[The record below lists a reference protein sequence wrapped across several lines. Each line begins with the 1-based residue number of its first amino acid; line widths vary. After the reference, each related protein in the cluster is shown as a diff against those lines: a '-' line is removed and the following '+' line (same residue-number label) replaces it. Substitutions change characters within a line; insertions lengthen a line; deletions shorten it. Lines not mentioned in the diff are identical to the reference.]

1 MPTASKG
8 LHGLDAHQPLPSVQL
23 ASASASVSG
32 GAIIPV
38 LDKDNYA
45 IWVIRLRGMLEEAG
59 VYYVVE
65 NGLAT
70 APPALANDAT
80 PAQHAAHASQRARV
94 AADNIA
100 NLKARNII
108 LRYVSDQHARA
119 VSSAATAQEA
129 WEQLAAEF
137 VQVSIARQ
145 SQLQVQLSQLR
156 MQADETVAG
165 FFARTM
171 LLRDELTSAGCPPSD
186 HSLML
191 AVLNAM
197 PPEFK
202 IAIQLLRYQL
212 TVGNADLDVVKKVLL
227 QSEADYL
234 QEQSIQSSQST
245 QPGSTLWSSSFTY
258 SRGRGPLPS
267 FRRRGS
273 SPVRGALRGGYTA
286 GRGGVIP
293 TASTPVSSQQQGRSS
308 RPVCQYC
315 NYPGHVL
322 SECRRYARDH
332 GSFARPAS
340 PSLAQAQLSPNRPRG
355 NSPSRGRGDGSVG
368 RSADSAGSSMQ
379 QQSDAE
385 PANVLFM
392 ARTNRFPMLSR
403 TEPVATPLPG
413 HLVPENMTD
422 EEFLDLYARMPR
434 WVIDSGANRHI
445 MPWRSCLSNYHTFD
459 PPIQLQLG
467 GQGSSIDVLG
477 EGTTYLTNSQ
487 GEQWAVS
494 GVLHAPAAAYCYLSV
509 SELTRAGVTLR
520 FHGDHCDL
528 IGRGNPPEWQM
539 TVRKAPPGVYLWH
552 IRAVAEGR
560 RVMGDSAQ
568 VDDTHLYDPDNIY
581 NPLPHAFHMQPNEL
595 DPQVWHQRCG
605 HASFSVLTRMQ
616 REGMVNGVP
625 VKQAA
630 FAEAA
635 SSAAICP
642 GCAMGKQ
649 HRRVRFDLST
659 NAPPVTAALGLIHM
673 DVCGPMPHAGRDGS
687 RYIATFLDEH
697 TGLSVIQLLSSKDQV
712 PAAVQ
717 RVITELE
724 TQSGQRCK
732 ALRSDNGSEYSN
744 KIMSAWCSS
753 KGIQQQFSAPYCPEQ
768 NGKAER
774 LNRTI
779 MQATRSML
787 LTAQLPPGFWVD
799 AALKANYVRNLLPI
813 TGQPVTPWEAFYHR
827 KPNLSALRVFGA
839 TAWVFVTQPNRNK
852 LQPKAVKGILL
863 GYAVGSK
870 AYKLW
875 VNGRLI
881 ISKDVQID
889 ETAVLE
895 HHRNLQLP
903 VQSPVPSMPAPAPAP
918 PPPAHSSLPLHAP
931 APSAPALVFQQ
942 PPSPPSPQPPLS
954 PASPLRPPLQQQQLQ
969 PQQQAPQLQQQ
980 APQQQTPQPQL
991 SGQSSPS
998 PSRHSARAAGGEA
1011 SSSTSSSA
1019 AASSGSTAAEHSVGG
1034 GLLRPGGSPSRGPV
1048 GVNNFPGIGRFRFPG
1063 LRPIPL
1069 AGPTALP
1076 PPPAN
1081 SAPAVAAPDAPLPAA
1096 SVMPDAPRRNPARSR
1111 QPPIRI
1117 RQPELG
1123 SMTASD
1129 TSSSDTPTVLEALSG
1144 PHAEYWREAMH
1155 TELASLHANGT
1166 WTLVERPSGA
1176 RVLPTKWVLKI
1187 KRDATGAIEKFKAR
1201 LVNQGT
1207 LQLDQ
1212 QQYIKELLSTYSMTE
1227 AHSKAVPM
1235 APGTKL
1241 VKEGDAL
1248 DTAHHSYSA
1257 LVGSLLYLS
1266 CCTRPDIAYAVGALA
1281 RHLAAPTQQH
1291 WAAAKAVLSYLKGTA
1306 SQGLVFGGS
1315 DSLQGYCDAD
1325 YAGDKDT
1332 ARSTTGYVFTLHGAA
1347 ISWSS
1352 RLQPTVAMST
1362 AEAEYMAASGAVKE
1376 AVWLR
1381 KLMQDLGLPGTCV
1394 NIMCDNQAAL
1404 QLLNNPMAS
1413 ARSKHIS
1420 VHHHFARERAVR
1432 GEVMFT
1438 YCSTS
1443 EMVAD
1448 VMTKPLAAVKL
1459 GYAKE
1464 GCGISSIASASVSG
1478 GAIIPVLDKDNYA
1491 IWVIRLRGMLEE
1503 AGVYYVVENGL
1514 ATAPP
1519 ALANDAT
1526 PAQHAAHASQRA
1538 RVAADNIANLKARN
1552 IILRYVSDQHA
1563 RAVSSAATAQEAW
1576 EQLAAEF
1583 VQVSIARQSQLQVQ
1597 LSQLRMQADETVA
1610 GFFARTMLLRDELTS
1625 AGCPPSDHSLMLAVL
1640 NAMPPE
1646 FKIAIQLLR
1655 YQLTV
1660 GNADLDVVKK
1670 VLLQSE
1676 ADYLQEQSIQS
1687 SQSTQPGSTLWSSS
1701 FTYSRGRGPLPS
1713 FRRRGSS
1720 PVRGALRGG
1729 YTAGRGGVI
1738 PTAST
1743 PVSSQQ
1749 QGRSSRPV
1757 CQYCNYPGHVLSE
1770 CRRYAR
1776 DHGSF
1781 ARPASPSLAQAQL
1794 SPNRPRGNSP
1804 SRGRGDGSVGRSADS
1819 AGSSMQQQSDAEPAN
1834 VLFMARTNRF
1844 PMLSRTEP
1852 VATPLPG
1859 HLVPE
1864 NMTDEEFLDLYARMP
1879 RWVID
1884 SGANRHIMPWRSCLS
1899 NYHTFDPPI
1908 QLQLGGQGSS
1918 IDVLGEG
1925 TTYLTNSQGEQWAV
1939 SGVLHA
1945 PAAAYCYLSVSE
1957 LTRAGVTLRFHG
1969 DHCDLIGRGN
1979 PPEWQMTVRK
1989 APPGV
1994 YLWHIRAVAEGRRV
2008 MGDSAQV
2015 DDTHLYD
2022 PDNIYNPLPHAFHMQ
2037 PNELDPQ
2044 VWHQRC
2050 GHASFSVLTRMQREG
2065 MVNGVPVKQA
2075 AFAEAASS
2083 AAICPGCAMGK
2094 QHRRVRFD
2102 LSTNA
2107 PPVTAALGLIHMDV
2121 CGPMPHA
2128 GRDGSRYIATFLD
2141 EHTGLSVIQLL
2152 SSKDQVPAA
2161 VQRVITELETQSG
2174 QRCKALRSD
2183 NGSEYSNKIMSAWCS
2198 SKGIQQQFSAPYCP
2212 EQNGK
2217 AERLNRTIM
2226 QATRSMLL
2234 TAQLPPGFWVDAALK
2249 ANYVRN
2255 LLPIT
2260 GQPVTPWEAFYHR
2273 KPNLSALRVFGATAW
2288 VFVTQPNRNKLQPKA
2303 VKGILLGYAV
2313 GSKAYKLWVNGR
2325 LIISKD
2331 VQIDETAVLEHHR
2344 NLQLPVQSPVP
2355 SMPAP
2360 APAPPPPAH
2369 SSLPLHAPAPSAPA
2383 LVFQQPP
2390 SPPSPQP
2397 PLSPASPLEAT
2408 FTAATAAASAAGA
2421 AASAAGAAAANTATS
2436 AVGPKQSLPQQTQ
2449 RKSCWGG
2456 GKQQHQLFRCRKQI
2470 RQPELGSMTAS
2481 DTSSSDTPTVLEAL
2495 SGPHAEY
2502 WREAMHTELASLHA
2516 NGTWTL
2522 VERPSG
2528 ARVLPTKW
2536 VLKIKRDATGA
2547 IEKFKA
2553 RLVAKGFMQVSG
2565 VDVGDVYAPVSK
2577 HTTLR
2582 SLLALAAAR
2591 DMEVHQIDVE
2601 AAFLNGT
2608 LQPDEVIHI
2617 QQPEGFEEG
2626 SPNTV
2631 CRLQKALYGLRQA
2644 PRAWHAKL
2652 KQELEGMGFC
2662 ASESDP
2668 ALFMLSRPAGTVYL
2682 LVYVDDCLLCTEK
2695 GDLES
2700 LDFVKQRL
2708 SSVFGIKDLGQTRW
2722 FLGMQ
2727 ISRDRAQGTLQ
2738 LDQQQYIKELL
2749 STYNM
2754 TEAHSKAVP
2763 MAPGTKLVKEGDAL
2777 DTAHHSY
2784 SALVGSLLYLS
2795 CCTRPDIAYAVGAL
2809 ARHLAAP
2816 TQQHWA
2822 APKAVLSYLKGTASQ
2837 GLVFGGSDSLQGYCD
2852 ADYAGD
2858 KDTAR
2863 STTGYVFTLHGA
2875 AISWSS
2881 RLQPTVAM
2889 STAEAEYMAASGA
2902 VKEAV
2907 WLRKLMQDLG
2917 LPGTCVNIMCDNQ
2930 AALQLLNNPMA
2941 SARSKHISVHHHFAR
2956 ERAVRGEVMFTYC
2969 STSEMVA
2976 DVMTKPLAAV
2986 KLGYAKEGCGISSM

>member
-1 MPTASKG
+1 MKRDWCCVIAATKTAAAPHCNIAPG
-8 LHGLDAHQPLPSVQL
+8 IV
-23 ASASASVSG
+23 ASASVSG
-32 GAIIPV
+32 GALIPV

-227 QSEADYL
+227 Q
-234 QEQSIQSSQST
+234 
-245 QPGSTLWSSSFTY
+245 
-258 SRGRGPLPS
+258 
-267 FRRRGS
+267 
-273 SPVRGALRGGYTA
+273 
-286 GRGGVIP
+286 
-293 TASTPVSSQQQGRSS
+293 
-308 RPVCQYC
+308 
-315 NYPGHVL
+315 
-322 SECRRYARDH
+322 
-332 GSFARPAS
+332 PAS

-355 NSPSRGRGDGSVG
+355 NSPSRGRGDGAVG
-368 RSADSAGSSMQ
+368 RSSDSAGSSMQ

-422 EEFLDLYARMPR
+422 EEFLDFYARMPR

-616 REGMVNGVP
+616 REGMVNGIP

-659 NAPPVTAALGLIHM
+659 NAPPVTAALGLVHM

-903 VQSPVPSMPAPAPAP
+903 VHGHLYSSNSRSFSSRRRSSKHRNLSCRAKAV
-918 PPPAHSSLPLHAP
+918 PPPADTAQELLGGRQA
-931 APSAPALVFQQ
+931 AAPAL
-942 PPSPPSPQPPLS
+942 PLPQ
-954 PASPLRPPLQQQQLQ
+954 AVGVLQQ
-969 PQQQAPQLQQQ
+969 
-980 APQQQTPQPQL
+980 TTVW
-991 SGQSSPS
+991 
-998 PSRHSARAAGGEA
+998 GEA
-1011 SSSTSSSA
+1011 YY
-1019 AASSGSTAAEHSVGG
+1019 
-1034 GLLRPGGSPSRGPV
+1034 GLV
-1048 GVNNFPGIGRFRFPG
+1048 E
-1063 LRPIPL
+1063 
-1069 AGPTALP
+1069 
-1076 PPPAN
+1076 
-1081 SAPAVAAPDAPLPAA
+1081 APA
-1096 SVMPDAPRRNPARSR
+1096 
-1111 QPPIRI
+1111 
-1117 RQPELG
+1117 
-1123 SMTASD
+1123 
-1129 TSSSDTPTVLEALSG
+1129 
-1144 PHAEYWREAMH
+1144 
-1155 TELASLHANGT
+1155 
-1166 WTLVERPSGA
+1166 GA
-1176 RVLPTKWVLKI
+1176 
-1187 KRDATGAIEKFKAR
+1187 
-1201 LVNQGT
+1201 
-1207 LQLDQ
+1207 
-1212 QQYIKELLSTYSMTE
+1212 
-1227 AHSKAVPM
+1227 
-1235 APGTKL
+1235 
-1241 VKEGDAL
+1241 
-1248 DTAHHSYSA
+1248 
-1257 LVGSLLYLS
+1257 
-1266 CCTRPDIAYAVGALA
+1266 
-1281 RHLAAPTQQH
+1281 
-1291 WAAAKAVLSYLKGTA
+1291 
-1306 SQGLVFGGS
+1306 
-1315 DSLQGYCDAD
+1315 
-1325 YAGDKDT
+1325 
-1332 ARSTTGYVFTLHGAA
+1332 
-1347 ISWSS
+1347 
-1352 RLQPTVAMST
+1352 
-1362 AEAEYMAASGAVKE
+1362 
-1376 AVWLR
+1376 
-1381 KLMQDLGLPGTCV
+1381 
-1394 NIMCDNQAAL
+1394 
-1404 QLLNNPMAS
+1404 
-1413 ARSKHIS
+1413 
-1420 VHHHFARERAVR
+1420 
-1432 GEVMFT
+1432 
-1438 YCSTS
+1438 
-1443 EMVAD
+1443 
-1448 VMTKPLAAVKL
+1448 
-1459 GYAKE
+1459 
-1464 GCGISSIASASVSG
+1464 
-1478 GAIIPVLDKDNYA
+1478 
-1491 IWVIRLRGMLEE
+1491 
-1503 AGVYYVVENGL
+1503 
-1514 ATAPP
+1514 
-1519 ALANDAT
+1519 
-1526 PAQHAAHASQRA
+1526 
-1538 RVAADNIANLKARN
+1538 
-1552 IILRYVSDQHA
+1552 
-1563 RAVSSAATAQEAW
+1563 
-1576 EQLAAEF
+1576 
-1583 VQVSIARQSQLQVQ
+1583 
-1597 LSQLRMQADETVA
+1597 
-1610 GFFARTMLLRDELTS
+1610 
-1625 AGCPPSDHSLMLAVL
+1625 
-1640 NAMPPE
+1640 
-1646 FKIAIQLLR
+1646 
-1655 YQLTV
+1655 
-1660 GNADLDVVKK
+1660 
-1670 VLLQSE
+1670 
-1676 ADYLQEQSIQS
+1676 
-1687 SQSTQPGSTLWSSS
+1687 
-1701 FTYSRGRGPLPS
+1701 
-1713 FRRRGSS
+1713 
-1720 PVRGALRGG
+1720 
-1729 YTAGRGGVI
+1729 
-1738 PTAST
+1738 
-1743 PVSSQQ
+1743 
-1749 QGRSSRPV
+1749 
-1757 CQYCNYPGHVLSE
+1757 
-1770 CRRYAR
+1770 
-1776 DHGSF
+1776 
-1781 ARPASPSLAQAQL
+1781 
-1794 SPNRPRGNSP
+1794 
-1804 SRGRGDGSVGRSADS
+1804 
-1819 AGSSMQQQSDAEPAN
+1819 
-1834 VLFMARTNRF
+1834 
-1844 PMLSRTEP
+1844 
-1852 VATPLPG
+1852 
-1859 HLVPE
+1859 
-1864 NMTDEEFLDLYARMP
+1864 
-1879 RWVID
+1879 
-1884 SGANRHIMPWRSCLS
+1884 
-1899 NYHTFDPPI
+1899 
-1908 QLQLGGQGSS
+1908 
-1918 IDVLGEG
+1918 
-1925 TTYLTNSQGEQWAV
+1925 
-1939 SGVLHA
+1939 
-1945 PAAAYCYLSVSE
+1945 
-1957 LTRAGVTLRFHG
+1957 
-1969 DHCDLIGRGN
+1969 
-1979 PPEWQMTVRK
+1979 
-1989 APPGV
+1989 
-1994 YLWHIRAVAEGRRV
+1994 
-2008 MGDSAQV
+2008 
-2015 DDTHLYD
+2015 
-2022 PDNIYNPLPHAFHMQ
+2022 
-2037 PNELDPQ
+2037 
-2044 VWHQRC
+2044 
-2050 GHASFSVLTRMQREG
+2050 
-2065 MVNGVPVKQA
+2065 
-2075 AFAEAASS
+2075 
-2083 AAICPGCAMGK
+2083 
-2094 QHRRVRFD
+2094 
-2102 LSTNA
+2102 
-2107 PPVTAALGLIHMDV
+2107 
-2121 CGPMPHA
+2121 
-2128 GRDGSRYIATFLD
+2128 
-2141 EHTGLSVIQLL
+2141 
-2152 SSKDQVPAA
+2152 
-2161 VQRVITELETQSG
+2161 
-2174 QRCKALRSD
+2174 
-2183 NGSEYSNKIMSAWCS
+2183 
-2198 SKGIQQQFSAPYCP
+2198 
-2212 EQNGK
+2212 
-2217 AERLNRTIM
+2217 
-2226 QATRSMLL
+2226 
-2234 TAQLPPGFWVDAALK
+2234 
-2249 ANYVRN
+2249 
-2255 LLPIT
+2255 
-2260 GQPVTPWEAFYHR
+2260 
-2273 KPNLSALRVFGATAW
+2273 
-2288 VFVTQPNRNKLQPKA
+2288 
-2303 VKGILLGYAV
+2303 
-2313 GSKAYKLWVNGR
+2313 
-2325 LIISKD
+2325 
-2331 VQIDETAVLEHHR
+2331 
-2344 NLQLPVQSPVP
+2344 
-2355 SMPAP
+2355 
-2360 APAPPPPAH
+2360 
-2369 SSLPLHAPAPSAPA
+2369 
-2383 LVFQQPP
+2383 
-2390 SPPSPQP
+2390 
-2397 PLSPASPLEAT
+2397 
-2408 FTAATAAASAAGA
+2408 
-2421 AASAAGAAAANTATS
+2421 
-2436 AVGPKQSLPQQTQ
+2436 
-2449 RKSCWGG
+2449 
-2456 GKQQHQLFRCRKQI
+2456 QI
-2470 RQPELGSMTAS
+2470 RQPELGSMTVS

-2695 GDLES
+2695 GDFES

-2749 STYNM
+2749 STYSM

-2795 CCTRPDIAYAVGAL
+2795 CCTRPDIAYVVGAL

-2822 APKAVLSYLKGTASQ
+2822 AAKTVLSYLKGTASQ

-2941 SARSKHISVHHHFAR
+2941 SARVKHISVHHHFAR